1 MPAAFSSSYA
11 VQAEKN
17 ALQLFKKRRS
27 LFYAEANAL
36 LKKSFLATQPNR
48 NQMAKPFALLEG
60 VMVERIGVRGKERG
74 RIATAY
80 SFSRKISKMNALLF
94 KKQSSEQTFKKMYS
108 LKKLLFKSVS
118 YNPKTMSR
126 GRGKRLRGKGRV
138 SLFPARPISLSGRH
152 YNEKCLRH
160 FPDYCLAPAEVILQ
174 REIKSHAHLATAKF
188 LPETERAF
196 WRRSPIQSKP
206 VRASDC

>member
-1 MPAAFSSSYA
+1 
-11 VQAEKN
+11 
-17 ALQLFKKRRS
+17 
-27 LFYAEANAL
+27 
-36 LKKSFLATQPNR
+36 
-48 NQMAKPFALLEG
+48 MAKPFALLEG

-80 SFSRKISKMNALLF
+80 SFPRKISKMNALLF

-108 LKKLLFKSVS
+108 RRKYLFKSVS

-126 GRGKRLRGKGRV
+126 GRGKGLRGEAPV
-138 SLFPARPISLSGRH
+138 ALFASRPISLSGRH

-160 FPDYCLAPAEVILQ
+160 FPDYCLALEEVTHQ

-188 LPETERAF
+188 FA
-196 WRRSPIQSKP
+196 
-206 VRASDC
+206 